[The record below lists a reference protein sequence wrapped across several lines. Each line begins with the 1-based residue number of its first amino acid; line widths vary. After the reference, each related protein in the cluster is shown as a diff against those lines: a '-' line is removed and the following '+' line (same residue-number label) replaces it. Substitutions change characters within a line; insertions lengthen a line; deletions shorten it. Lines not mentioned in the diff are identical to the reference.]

1 MTTLGPKFKA
11 KRDSLCSRC
20 PREIKK
26 DDTIRGAGR
35 GEYVCWECAQVIQQ
49 AMPDMGANEAGIMHD
64 LEFFPY
70 DAQQGVIAQNTIHLA
85 RQLDGDGVIPRDVA
99 AYVTAIRQNMVTLR
113 EMYPPKQEADETSQA
128 QDRRLNALGFAA
140 GE

>member
-1 MTTLGPKFKA
+1 MATLGPKFKA

-35 GEYVCWECAQVIQQ
+35 GEYVCWECAQVIQR
-49 AMPDMGANEAGIMHD
+49 AMPAMGANEAGVMHD
-64 LEFFPY
+64 LESFPF
-70 DAQQGVIAQNTIHLA
+70 DAQEGALAQTMIYLA
-85 RQLDGDGVIPRDVA
+85 RQLDQDGVIPRDTA
-99 AYVTAIRQNMVTLR
+99 AYVTTIRQNLVALR

-128 QDRRLNALGFAA
+128 QDRRMNAMGFAA